1 MLTFGVKLTSQLT
14 RHTLFKMYQTIN
26 QNKIAKGLLTPTTVF
41 TLACTVSFY
50 IACRAVTT
58 YLEPRTEK

>member
-1 MLTFGVKLTSQLT
+1 MVI
-14 RHTLFKMYQTIN
+14 TLYAMRKVV
-26 QNKIAKGLLTPTTVF
+26 TTVF
-41 TLACTVSFY
+41 TLVCTVSFY